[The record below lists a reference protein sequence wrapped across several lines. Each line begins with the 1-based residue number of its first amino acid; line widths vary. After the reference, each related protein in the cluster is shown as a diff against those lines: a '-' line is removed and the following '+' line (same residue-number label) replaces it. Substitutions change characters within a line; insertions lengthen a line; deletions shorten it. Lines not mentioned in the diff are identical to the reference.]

1 MVAIMASILCVRT
14 AHAASDAAPEQLLK
28 STAGHCKFERL
39 TQDFRSGPE
48 VSKACLS
55 CHAEAARQKLNASN
69 RRNST

>member
-48 VSKACLS
+48 VSKACLAD
-55 CHAEAARQKLNASN
+55 AEAARQKLNASN